1 MRQGT
6 RDLLLEVWAV
16 DANRRSDFLKR
27 ISSVGWGTRQSI
39 QMLLGSVVTSIRE
52 QIAEDVFGDDELET
66 VIGFHDQA
74 EHLWQASLATD
85 PPLVPGELLIRLNK
99 LHEVCTGPLAGFQI
113 PLEQAV
119 AQAETFAESKKYR

>member
-1 MRQGT
+1 
-6 RDLLLEVWAV
+6 VA
-16 DANRRSDFLKR
+16 ANRRSDFLKR

-52 QIAEDVFGDDELET
+52 QVAEDVFGDDELET
-66 VIGFHDQA
+66 VIGFHDDA
-74 EHLWQASLATD
+74 EQLWQASLATD
-85 PPLVPGELLIRLNK
+85 PPLDPGELLIRLQK
-99 LHEVCTGPLAGFQI
+99 LQEACSGPLAGFQI